1 MIHTM
6 TRREYISFTGAAVAG
21 LLTARQCPGA
31 EAAPGVGVTSSMPR
45 ANPKFQPAYDALAD
59 QMRRLYEICRVK
71 VDGRE
76 LLRPCAS
83 THYNGLWH
91 DDFTWPHIGLPELQK
106 TPVLRDS
113 IAWLTEAMVDLP
125 VVADRIEFDGTAVM
139 SPGTWYSRPMSEEM
153 TLHLPAAWT
162 RLLSHATEAGIEI
175 PRRRDWARLIE
186 RSFARVYFSFG
197 LVWNDPQRNTVAFG
211 FYDSIKQTGLV
222 LTTSLVIKRGLE
234 RAAALF
240 ENDLPAETIADWK
253 SKAKGIGE
261 NLHRLFDA
269 EIGGFVGSTKV
280 GRGFD
285 VWGNGLAWPL
295 ATPEQRKVIAATFA
309 KHRADIFALGCTRQN
324 PYPDGWPGTTSK
336 GYQNRGFWATG
347 TGFVL
352 PALAEADP
360 DFALQLAQDLVDNI
374 EKIKRHEFIDAT
386 GKPGGPADFLG
397 SLSMPLMGLRAI
409 LTGRPLLDFM

>member
-1 MIHTM
+1 MNLSWNNPIS
-6 TRREYISFTGAAVAG
+6 RRHHLGLCGGALAG
-21 LLTARQCPGA
+21 LFLARDVFA
-31 EAAPGVGVTSSMPR
+31 EPAATTSPNPQP
-45 ANPKFQPAYDALAD
+45 NPKFQAAYDALAD

-83 THYNGLWH
+83 PYYNGLWP

-106 TPVLRDS
+106 TPVMRDA

-139 SPGTWYSRPMSEEM
+139 SPGPWNQRPMSEEM
-153 TLHLPAAWT
+153 TLHLPAAWI
-162 RLLSHATEAGIEI
+162 RLLSYAAEAGIEI
-175 PRRRDWARLIE
+175 PRRHDWARLLE
-186 RSFARVYFSFG
+186 RSFARVHFSFG
-197 LVWNDPQRNTVAFG
+197 LVWNDPQRRTVAFG
-211 FYDSIKQTGLV
+211 FYDSIKQSGLV
-222 LTTSLVIKRGLE
+222 LMTSLVIKRGLE
-234 RAAALF
+234 RAAALL
-240 ENDLPAETIADWK
+240 EKDLPAETIAEWRN
-253 SKAKGIGE
+253 KAKRIGE
-261 NLHRLFDA
+261 NLHRLFDVG
-269 EIGGFVGSTKV
+269 IGGFVGSTKV

-324 PYPDGWPGTTSK
+324 PYPGGWPGTTSQ

-360 DFALQLAQDLVDNI
+360 DFALQLAQDLAQNI

-397 SLSMPLMGLRAI
+397 SLSMPLMGLRSI

>member
-1 MIHTM
+1 MPSDPNIPI
-6 TRREYISFTGAAVAG
+6 TRRHHLGLCGSALAG
-21 LLTARQCPGA
+21 LFLARNVFADSTAIASPN
-31 EAAPGVGVTSSMPR
+31 PPP
-45 ANPKFQPAYDALAD
+45 NPKFQPAYDALAD
-59 QMRRLYEICRVK
+59 QMRRLYEICRVT

-83 THYNGLWH
+83 PYYNGLWH

-106 TPVLRDS
+106 SPVMRDT
-113 IAWLTEAMVDLP
+113 IAWLTDAMVDLP

-139 SPGTWYSRPMSEEM
+139 SPGHWYARPMSEEM

-162 RLLSHATEAGIEI
+162 RLLSHAAEAGIEI
-175 PRRRDWARLIE
+175 PRRRDWARLME
-186 RSFARVYFSFG
+186 RSFARVHFSFG

-211 FYDSIKQTGLV
+211 FYDSIKQSGLV
-222 LTTSLVIKRGLE
+222 LMTSLVIKRGLE

-253 SKAKGIGE
+253 NKAQRIGE
-261 NLHRLFDA
+261 NLHRLFDE
-269 EIGGFVGSTKV
+269 EIGGFVGATKV

-295 ATPEQRKVIAATFA
+295 ATPEQRKVIAATYA
-309 KHRADIFALGCTRQN
+309 KHRDDIFALGCTRQN
-324 PYPDGWPGTTSK
+324 PYPDGWPGTESK
-336 GYQNRGFWATG
+336 SYQNRGFWATG

-374 EKIKRHEFIDAT
+374 DKIKRHEFIDAT
-386 GKPGGPADFLG
+386 GKPGGPEDFLG

-409 LTGRPLLDFM
+409 LSGRPLLEFM